1 MIRNGTVLSF
11 DTGNYCWVSVV
22 TASTNIRP
30 PRLPLKQRRRL
41 VTSMSKLIRYRFA
54 SDSLSRLDSSSYTHS
69 ACPDPVTRVSDDGR
83 SADMELLRGCIYEFH
98 SWTSLAAWHMGA
110 KTETGTKHAIQLIFI
125 IDRLPSLHSTNT
137 ERFNDPRTAVNVI
150 IPVV

>member
-98 SWTSLAAWHMGA
+98 SWTSLAAWHERQDWNGY
-110 KTETGTKHAIQLIFI
+110 KTR
-125 IDRLPSLHSTNT
+125 DSVNLHN
-137 ERFNDPRTAVNVI
+137 RPIAFTALY
-150 IPVV
+150 